1 MSLEKSLRD
10 HLLAQAPVA
19 SVVGQRVYP
28 LVIPQGGAMP
38 CIVYAKQGRQVQQVF
53 CGEDGLRRTMLEI
66 DCYALVYD
74 DAVGLANAVAAALRD
89 FSGAMGAT
97 RVPRVFLEN
106 EIDLSDVEPGL
117 YRQSQTWA
125 VWHREL

>member
-10 HLLAQAPVA
+10 YLLADVA
-19 SVVGQRVYP
+19 VGAIVSGRMYP

-38 CIVYAKQGRQVQQVF
+38 CLVYSKDGRQVQQLY
-53 CGEDGLRRTMLEI
+53 CGEDGLRRTMIQI
-66 DCYALVYD
+66 DCYAVVYD
-74 DAVGLANAVAAALRD
+74 DAVGLANAVSAALRD
-89 FSGAMGAT
+89 FSGSMGVT

-106 EIDLSDVEPGL
+106 EIDLSDIEPGL